1 MFIFVWMSKKFLFLL
16 VVILE
21 GGALLSYEIMA
32 AKLYTPHVGATLY
45 VWTSILTLTL
55 ISLAIAYRVSQYWS
69 DKKIWKVLPISL
81 LMAGLYLFIVL
92 LTKETVLPLTYTM
105 GIKAASIF
113 TGIFILTIPV
123 FCMGLTSPLVTALL
137 TSTDNKEVNAG
148 KNAGLVYGL
157 GTLSGILFTLISLFV
172 LLPAWGVSVSITV
185 LASILLLAAGIS
197 FWLLKSTHD

>member
-1 MFIFVWMSKKFLFLL
+1 
-16 VVILE
+16 
-21 GGALLSYEIMA
+21 
-32 AKLYTPHVGATLY
+32 
-45 VWTSILTLTL
+45 
-55 ISLAIAYRVSQYWS
+55 
-69 DKKIWKVLPISL
+69 
-81 LMAGLYLFIVL
+81 MAGLYLFIVL

-105 GIKAASIF
+105 GIKTASIF

-137 TSTDNKEVNAG
+137 TSTDKKEVNAG

-172 LLPAWGVSVSITV
+172 LLPAWGVSASITL

-197 FWLLKSTHD
+197 FWLLKSSHD

>member
-1 MFIFVWMSKKFLFLL
+1 M
-16 VVILE
+16 VVFLE

-32 AKLYTPHVGATLY
+32 AKLYTPRVGATLY

-55 ISLAIAYRVSQYWS
+55 ISLAIAYRVSQFWS
-69 DKKIWKVLPISL
+69 EKKIWKVLPISL
-81 LMAGLYLFIVL
+81 LIAGLYLFIVL

-105 GIKAASIF
+105 GIKTASIF

-172 LLPAWGVSVSITV
+172 LLPAWGVSVSITF

-197 FWLLKSTHD
+197 FWLLKSSHD

>member
-69 DKKIWKVLPISL
+69 DKKNWKVLPISL

-105 GIKAASIF
+105 GIKTASIF

-172 LLPAWGVSVSITV
+172 LLPAWGVSVSITF

-197 FWLLKSTHD
+197 FWLLKSSHD

>member
-1 MFIFVWMSKKFLFLL
+1 
-16 VVILE
+16 
-21 GGALLSYEIMA
+21 
-32 AKLYTPHVGATLY
+32 
-45 VWTSILTLTL
+45 
-55 ISLAIAYRVSQYWS
+55 
-69 DKKIWKVLPISL
+69 
-81 LMAGLYLFIVL
+81 
-92 LTKETVLPLTYTM
+92 M
-105 GIKAASIF
+105 GIKSASIF

-157 GTLSGILFTLISLFV
+157 GTLSGILFTLIGLFV
-172 LLPAWGVSVSITV
+172 LLPAWGVSASITV

>member
-69 DKKIWKVLPISL
+69 DKKNWKVLPISL

-105 GIKAASIF
+105 GIKSASIF

-172 LLPAWGVSVSITV
+172 LLPAWGVSVSITF

-197 FWLLKSTHD
+197 FWLLKSSHD

>member
-1 MFIFVWMSKKFLFLL
+1 M

-69 DKKIWKVLPISL
+69 DKKNWKVLPISL

-105 GIKAASIF
+105 GIKTASIF

-172 LLPAWGVSVSITV
+172 LLPAWGVSVSITF

-197 FWLLKSTHD
+197 FWLLKSSHD

>member
-1 MFIFVWMSKKFLFLL
+1 M
-16 VVILE
+16 VVFLE

-55 ISLAIAYRVSQYWS
+55 ISLAIAYRVSQFWS
-69 DKKIWKVLPISL
+69 EKKIWNVLPISL
-81 LMAGLYLFIVL
+81 LIAGLYLFIVL

-105 GIKAASIF
+105 GIKTASIF

-172 LLPAWGVSVSITV
+172 LLPAWGVSVSITF

-197 FWLLKSTHD
+197 FWLLKSSHD